1 MDLGGILEYDIII
14 IGAGV
19 VGAAAARELSRWKL
33 RTAVLEAKDDVA
45 CGTTKANSAI
55 VHSGHTTKPGSLMAK
70 YNVRGNRLYEGLCAE
85 LDVPFVR
92 NTHLM
97 VGFTDDDIP
106 RLQKVYDDGLTN
118 GVTGLKMLN
127 HDETLALEPNLNS
140 EIVGS
145 LLAETGGIVCPYE
158 LTIAMAENANIN
170 GVEFFFNSKVTG
182 LRKREDGKYEIT
194 LADGQIFVSRAVL
207 NAAGVHSDTI
217 NNFVSEKKLKIIP
230 RIGEYWMLD
239 KNYASAFKAPIF
251 QVPGPMG
258 KGILVSPTVDGT
270 VLLGPTAK
278 DVEDADDVSTTSDG
292 LKTALEVA
300 RRSWPNIPRGA
311 TITTFAGIRAHLA
324 SHDFVL
330 GEAEDA
336 PLFFNAAGIESPGL
350 TSAPAIAEDLAA
362 EIADKLH
369 AQRNDA
375 YRPGRPPV
383 RRFRHMTNEERS
395 AAIAADPAFAR
406 IICRCETV
414 TEAEIRDAIR
424 RPLGARSVDAVK
436 RRTRAGMGR
445 CQAGFCLPRVMEI
458 LSEELGVPINDITKF
473 GGESKFIV
481 GELYK

>member
-1 MDLGGILEYDIII
+1 MEYDIII

-19 VGAAAARELSRWKL
+19 VGAATARELSRWKL

-55 VHSGHTTKPGSLMAK
+55 VHSGHSTKPGSLMAK
-70 YNVRGNRLYEGLCAE
+70 YNVRGNRLYKGICDE
-85 LDVPFVR
+85 LDVPFLR

-97 VGFTDDDIP
+97 IGFSDDDIP
-106 RLQKVYDDGLTN
+106 RLQKVYDDGVAN
-118 GVTGLKMLN
+118 GVTGLKMLTR
-127 HDETLALEPNLNS
+127 DETLALEPNLNP
-140 EIVGS
+140 EITGS
-145 LLAETGGIVCPYE
+145 LLAETGAIVCPYE
-158 LTIAMAENANIN
+158 LTIALAENANIN
-170 GVEFFFNSKVTG
+170 GVEFHFNSKVTG
-182 LRKREDGKYEIT
+182 VKRREDGKYEIM
-194 LADGQIFVSRAVL
+194 LADGRSFVSRAVL
-207 NAAGVHSDTI
+207 NAAGVHSDAI
-217 NNFVSEKKLKIIP
+217 NNFVSERKLQIIP

-239 KNYASAFKAPIF
+239 KNYASAFKATIF

-278 DVEDADDVSTTSDG
+278 DVEDADDVSTTGEG
-292 LKTALEVA
+292 LKKVLEIA
-300 RRSWPNIPRGA
+300 GRTWPHIPRGA
-311 TITTFAGIRAHLA
+311 AITTFAGIRAHLA

-330 GEAEDA
+330 GEAEDS
-336 PLFFNAAGIESPGL
+336 PMFFNAAGIESPGL

-369 AQRNDA
+369 AIRNDA

-383 RRFRHMTNEERS
+383 RRFRHMTNTER
-395 AAIAADPAFAR
+395 ATAIAENPAFAR

-414 TEAEIRDAIR
+414 TEAEIRDAIC
-424 RPLGARSVDAVK
+424 RPLGARSVDAIK

-445 CQAGFCLPRVMEI
+445 CQSGFCLPRVMEI
-458 LSEELGVPINDITKF
+458 LSEELGMPINDITKF
-473 GGESKFIV
+473 GGESKVIV

>member
-1 MDLGGILEYDIII
+1 
-14 IGAGV
+14 
-19 VGAAAARELSRWKL
+19 
-33 RTAVLEAKDDVA
+33 
-45 CGTTKANSAI
+45 
-55 VHSGHTTKPGSLMAK
+55 
-70 YNVRGNRLYEGLCAE
+70 
-85 LDVPFVR
+85 
-92 NTHLM
+92 
-97 VGFTDDDIP
+97 
-106 RLQKVYDDGLTN
+106 
-118 GVTGLKMLN
+118 
-127 HDETLALEPNLNS
+127 
-140 EIVGS
+140 
-145 LLAETGGIVCPYE
+145 
-158 LTIAMAENANIN
+158 
-170 GVEFFFNSKVTG
+170 
-182 LRKREDGKYEIT
+182 
-194 LADGQIFVSRAVL
+194 
-207 NAAGVHSDTI
+207 
-217 NNFVSEKKLKIIP
+217 
-230 RIGEYWMLD
+230 
-239 KNYASAFKAPIF
+239 
-251 QVPGPMG
+251 
-258 KGILVSPTVDGT
+258 
-270 VLLGPTAK
+270 
-278 DVEDADDVSTTSDG
+278 VEDADDVSTTSDG
-292 LKTALEVA
+292 LKTSVEVA

-311 TITTFAGIRAHLA
+311 AITTFAGIRAHLA